1 MKNEALEKFETNL
14 EKAKRLTKDN
24 AAIKGIDLPDDNYF
38 FKMLE
43 LAATPDKKTCV
54 GKPDSDTSGGL
65 HLACVS
71 GMLPLS
77 KEHPCFDKGHSMYLV
92 IEIDNGRSKYGD
104 HRCSRCGHTEPFQY
118 DY

>member
-24 AAIKGIDLPDDNYF
+24 AVIKGIDLPDDNYF

-43 LAATPDKKTCV
+43 LAATPDKETCV

-71 GMLPLS
+71 GSFPRCHYCGQFVNP
-77 KEHPCFDKGHSMYLV
+77 KN
-92 IEIDNGRSKYGD
+92 DNVKMAVQYGFMGVD
-104 HRCSRCGHTEPFQY
+104 Y
-118 DY
+118 DYYYHIKCARGTERT